1 MSSKSM
7 RNHMRSMKLFPVV
20 ALFVIICTAIYF
32 SFNNT
37 YSVRKEYHIRLE
49 VWNTNTN
56 FQI

>member
-1 MSSKSM
+1 M